1 MSRLEAGGLVPEP
14 RVFAVAEALDPLAS
28 EFRALAAD
36 RGLAFHYVASDAWV
50 RSDPPL
56 LRRVLQN
63 LLANA
68 VRYTPRGAVPPGVRR
83 QQGSPRLGVGPAA
96 GRDREGEEL
105 EPLWCAL
112 HLQQTQ

>member
-14 RVFAVAEALDPLAS
+14 RVFAVAEVLDPLAS

-50 RSDPPL
+50 RSDTQL

-63 LLANA
+63 FLANA
-68 VRYTPRGAVPPGVRR
+68 VRYTPRGGVLLGGRR
-83 QQGSPRLGVGPAA
+83 QQERKRAVEGQRVCGSVDLGG
-96 GRDREGEEL
+96 
-105 EPLWCAL
+105 
-112 HLQQTQ
+112 